1 MVIMK
6 MMELG
11 EVLHF
16 ARSGRLI
23 VKLHP
28 SCGFSK
34 IGQIIFDNEGTKIGR
49 IIELIG
55 SVKAP
60 FASVLPD
67 IKSSNKV
74 SGMKVFEPDPSSN
87 NRHPLR
93 QDRTKSFPSRAK
105 LYKGKRK

>member
-1 MVIMK
+1 MVNMNMI
-6 MMELG
+6 ELG
-11 EVLHF
+11 EVLHL

-28 SCGFSK
+28 SCSFSK
-34 IGQIIFDNEGTKIGR
+34 IGQILFDNEGTEIGR

-60 FASVLPD
+60 FASVLSD
-67 IKSSNKV
+67 IKTSNRI
-74 SGMKVFEPDPSSN
+74 SGLKVFESDPTTSN
-87 NRHPLR
+87 R
-93 QDRTKSFPSRAK
+93 DTAKKSKSYRSHFK

>member
-1 MVIMK
+1 MDV
-6 MMELG
+6 MEIG
-11 EVLHF
+11 EVLHLS
-16 ARSGRLI
+16 RSGRLI

-34 IGQIIFDNEGTKIGR
+34 IGQLLFDDEGTKVGR

-55 SVKAP
+55 SVRAP

-67 IKSSNKV
+67 TKSSNKI
-74 SGMKVFEPDPSSN
+74 SGMKVFESEPAPS
-87 NRHPLR
+87 NRDTARKP
-93 QDRTKSFPSRAK
+93 KSYRSHTK

>member
-1 MVIMK
+1 MNST
-6 MMELG
+6 ELG

-23 VKLHP
+23 VRLNS
-28 SCGFSK
+28 SCSFSK
-34 IGQIIFDNEGTKIGR
+34 IGQSLVDRNGNRIGK

-60 FASVLPD
+60 FASVLPENNVTNA
-67 IKSSNKV
+67 I
-74 SGMKVFEPDPSSN
+74 SGMKVFETGSTSN
-87 NRHPLR
+87 IIHR
-93 QDRTKSFPSRAK
+93 QQRTKSGSLASRRK

>member
-1 MVIMK
+1 MVNMNV
-6 MMELG
+6 MEIG
-11 EVLHF
+11 EVLHL

-23 VKLHP
+23 VKLNP

-34 IGQIIFDNEGTKIGR
+34 IGQLLFDNEGTKIGR

-55 SVKAP
+55 SVRAP

-67 IKSSNKV
+67 TKSSNKI
-74 SGMKVFEPDPSSN
+74 SGMKVFESEPTPS
-87 NRHPLR
+87 NRDSARKP
-93 QDRTKSFPSRAK
+93 KSYRSHTK

>member
-1 MVIMK
+1 MNT
-6 MMELG
+6 MEIG
-11 EVLHF
+11 EVLHL

-34 IGQIIFDNEGTKIGR
+34 IGQLLFDNEGTKIGR

-55 SVKAP
+55 SVRAP

-67 IKSSNKV
+67 TKSSNKI
-74 SGMKVFEPDPSSN
+74 SGMKVFEYEPNSSN
-87 NRHPLR
+87 RDTARKP
-93 QDRTKSFPSRAK
+93 KSYRSHAK